1 MASSSKKNKVDRRHR
16 KEWENEIWA
25 KGWLKSIA
33 DAPLSYQSTSNDQY
47 TSWCFGCKIVLRS
60 HKIDLKKHSESNKHI
75 SNMAVL
81 FKQNKIE
88 NFIIQPQSNESKIID
103 IKLAV
108 FIAKHS
114 SIVSV
119 DHLTTL
125 LRNCSTKESAFEKL
139 RLHKTKCTAIIK
151 NVVSPSILEDLVK
164 DIGDNFYSLVVDES
178 TDISQT
184 KWMSICVEEATAT
197 HLFEGMKLF
206 LNKVGL
212 NIKNLITLGTDGASN
227 LFGKNKS
234 LFILLKQENP
244 QLLLLKCTCHSLHLC
259 CSKASSEIPKNADF
273 LLKEIYNYFS
283 HSPLRTLLYKRA
295 FDLVNIGVD
304 SNNFRK
310 LVQISGTRWLSYGAA
325 IRRVLEQWVELKY
338 HFSLIST
345 AENDK
350 TAQHIYKELSDEKID
365 FF

>member
-1 MASSSKKNKVDRRHR
+1 MASSSKKIKVDCRHR

-47 TSWCFGCKIVLRS
+47 TSWCFGCKIALRS

-114 SIVSV
+114 SIASV

-151 NVVSPSILEDLVK
+151 NVVSPSILVDLVK

-184 KWMSICVEEATAT
+184 KWMSICVRFFDHKRLKIVTHFLGIFLVEEATAT

-206 LNKVGL
+206 LNKP
-212 NIKNLITLGTDGASN
+212 TDKMLKKFNSN
-227 LFGKNKS
+227 TMYDT
-234 LFILLKQENP
+234 P
-244 QLLLLKCTCHSLHLC
+244 
-259 CSKASSEIPKNADF
+259 SSEN
-273 LLKEIYNYFS
+273 ES
-283 HSPLRTLLYKRA
+283 
-295 FDLVNIGVD
+295 
-304 SNNFRK
+304 
-310 LVQISGTRWLSYGAA
+310 
-325 IRRVLEQWVELKY
+325 
-338 HFSLIST
+338 
-345 AENDK
+345 AENEVYD
-350 TAQHIYKELSDEKID
+350 IID
-365 FF
+365 LCN